1 MVGYRKQRIRKS
13 ILLTWEM
20 LRSEKAENLI
30 NSFCTGGV
38 TDSEME
44 IYKRV
49 SKIALVRLEVAFLLI
64 HGFFSHSIHTEV
76 FFLRDVQSYY
86 FLIQSMTQAINISNH
101 NNVPAWSK
109 AS

>member
-20 LRSEKAENLI
+20 LRFEKAENLI
-30 NSFCTGGV
+30 YSFCTGGL

-44 IYKRV
+44 LYKRV
-49 SKIALVRLEVAFLLI
+49 SKIALVKLKVAFLLI
-64 HGFFSHSIHTEV
+64 YVFSSCFIHKKV
-76 FFLRDVQSYY
+76 FFLWDVQSYY

-101 NNVPAWSK
+101 HNVPAWLK